1 MSTDMS
7 TDASTDASNDKV
19 LGMHPVIGRG
29 VLVFAAG
36 MALSAASFV
45 VEQFIIKTAQGRS

>member
-1 MSTDMS
+1 MSS
-7 TDASTDASNDKV
+7 DKV

-36 MALSAASFV
+36 MALSAVSFV
-45 VEQFIIKTAQGRS
+45 VENYIIKTVKNR